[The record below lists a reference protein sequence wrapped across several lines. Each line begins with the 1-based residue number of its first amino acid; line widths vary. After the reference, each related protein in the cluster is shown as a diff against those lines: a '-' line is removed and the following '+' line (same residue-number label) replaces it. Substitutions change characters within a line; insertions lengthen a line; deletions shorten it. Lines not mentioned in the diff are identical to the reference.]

1 LWRIVNSHAFRLVP
15 GSNWCDERN
24 AFRYVSW
31 TRSSASAARRV
42 RRSAVPYRLSMCD
55 SAASANPFASRPAGG
70 RRNAIGENTGG
81 CRFIPS
87 LYRAEDTGRC
97 PAGTAFGAISPF
109 PRPSDLVR
117 RHVACCG
124 PPLGPRARDVGV
136 AANVL
141 LTVTSA
147 PFEVDTCVRAPGA
160 VYERRSG
167 SPFSW

>member
-1 LWRIVNSHAFRLVP
+1 
-15 GSNWCDERN
+15 
-24 AFRYVSW
+24 
-31 TRSSASAARRV
+31 
-42 RRSAVPYRLSMCD
+42 
-55 SAASANPFASRPAGG
+55 AASANPFSSRPAGG
-70 RRNAIGENTGG
+70 RRNAIGENPGG

-167 SPFSW
+167 SPFSWPFLSRARLPPARRRPSCRTTTRTASSTTTSTGT